1 MTEFMRP
8 TVTTE
13 EVSDTVAR
21 FIVEPLEGGYGTTL
35 GNSLRRVLLSSLDG
49 ARATAIQIEGVQHEF
64 TTADGVIEDITDI
77 VLNIKGLVFQAL
89 NDDVEEAVAHV
100 SAEGPCVVTGADL
113 QVPTEFTLVN
123 PEQVIATVADGGQ
136 LEMSVRIGVGRG
148 VVSADRNKRT
158 EDPIGIIHVDSLF
171 SPVRRCTMHVT
182 NTRVGQRTDYDKL
195 ILEVETYGSMTP
207 TEAVLSAV
215 NILNQYMGA
224 FNALADVPEG
234 EEEVEV
240 ASIFAPEGQETN
252 AELDKQI
259 EDLDLSVRSYNC
271 LKRAGIHSVRQ
282 LVEFSENDLLNIRN
296 FGAKSIE
303 EVKDKL
309 ISMGL
314 NLKL

>member
-13 EVSDTVAR
+13 EVNDTVSR
-21 FIVEPLEGGYGTTL
+21 FIVEPLERGYGNTL

-49 ARATAIQIEGVQHEF
+49 AKATAIQIEGVQHEF
-64 TTADGVIEDITDI
+64 TTAEGVIEDITDI
-77 VLNIKGLVFQAL
+77 VLNVKGLVFQAL
-89 NDDVEEAVAHV
+89 NEDVDEAVAHV

-113 QVPTEFTLVN
+113 QVPTEFTLIN
-123 PEQVIATVADGGQ
+123 PEHVIATVADGGQ
-136 LEMSVRIGVGRG
+136 LEMSIRIGVGRG
-148 VVSADRNKRT
+148 YVDADRNKRT

-171 SPVRRCTMHVT
+171 SPVRRCTMNVT

-195 ILEVETYGSMTP
+195 VLEIETDGSITP
-207 TEAVLSAV
+207 TDAVLSAV
-215 NILNQYMGA
+215 NIVNQYMGA
-224 FNALADVPEG
+224 FMALAEVEG

-240 ASIFAPEGQETN
+240 PSIFAPEGQETN

>member
-13 EVSDTVAR
+13 EVNDTVAR
-21 FIVEPLEGGYGTTL
+21 FIVEPLERGYGNTL

-49 ARATAIQIEGVQHEF
+49 AKATAIQIEGVQHEF
-64 TTADGVIEDITDI
+64 TTAEGVIEDITDI
-77 VLNIKGLVFQAL
+77 VLNVKGLVFQAL
-89 NDDVEEAVAHV
+89 NGDIEEAVAHV

-113 QVPTEFTLVN
+113 QVPTEFTLIN
-123 PEQVIATVADGGQ
+123 PEHVIATVADGGQ
-136 LEMSVRIGVGRG
+136 LEMSIRIGVGRG
-148 VVSADRNKRT
+148 YVDADRNKRT

-171 SPVRRCTMHVT
+171 SPVRRCTMNVT

-195 ILEVETYGSMTP
+195 VLEVETDGSITP
-207 TEAVLSAV
+207 TDAVLAAV
-215 NILNQYMGA
+215 NIINQYMGA
-224 FNALADVPEG
+224 FMTLAEVEEEG
-234 EEEVEV
+234 EVEV
-240 ASIFAPEGQETN
+240 VSIFAPEGQESN

>member
-64 TTADGVIEDITDI
+64 TTAEGVIEDITDI
-77 VLNIKGLVFQAL
+77 VLNVKGLVFQAL
-89 NDDVEEAVAHV
+89 NNDVEEAVAHV

-113 QVPTEFTLVN
+113 QVPTEFTLIN
-123 PEQVIATVADGGQ
+123 PEHVIATVADGGQ

-171 SPVRRCTMHVT
+171 SPVRRCTMNVT

-195 ILEVETYGSMTP
+195 VLEVETYGSVTP
-207 TEAVLSAV
+207 TEAVLAAV

-224 FNALADVPEG
+224 FNALAEVEG
-234 EEEVEV
+234 EEEVE
-240 ASIFAPEGQETN
+240 APSIFAPEGQESN

>member
-64 TTADGVIEDITDI
+64 TTAEGVIEDITDI
-77 VLNIKGLVFQAL
+77 VLNVKGLVFQAL

-123 PEQVIATVADGGQ
+123 PEHVIATVADGGQ

-207 TEAVLSAV
+207 TEAVLAAV

-224 FNALADVPEG
+224 FNALADIPEG

-240 ASIFAPEGQETN
+240 ASIFAPEGQESN

>member
-13 EVSDTVAR
+13 EVNDTVAR
-21 FIVEPLEGGYGTTL
+21 FIVEPLERGYGNTL

-49 ARATAIQIEGVQHEF
+49 AKATAIQIEGVQHEF
-64 TTADGVIEDITDI
+64 TTAEGVIEDITDI
-77 VLNIKGLVFQAL
+77 VLNVKGLVFQAL
-89 NDDVEEAVAHV
+89 NGDIEEAVAHD

-113 QVPTEFTLVN
+113 QVPTEFTLIN
-123 PEQVIATVADGGQ
+123 PEHVIATVADGGQ
-136 LEMSVRIGVGRG
+136 FEMSIRIGVGRG
-148 VVSADRNKRT
+148 YVDADRNKRT

-171 SPVRRCTMHVT
+171 SPVRRCTMNVT

-195 ILEVETYGSMTP
+195 VLEVETDGSIKP
-207 TEAVLSAV
+207 VDAVLSAV
-215 NILNQYMGA
+215 NIINQYMGA
-224 FNALADVPEG
+224 FMALAEVEG

-240 ASIFAPEGQETN
+240 VSIFAPEGQESN